1 MAPNLKLANA
11 ISGPILVVKLL
22 VLGRY
27 LRQRNQRRLGA
38 IAKRRAT
45 SLPEAEIDADAQRG
59 QAYLQWK
66 AELDNEGSRLYEV
79 VAKGKSHE
87 VGADG
92 QRYELT
98 GSEGIKSLGKK
109 SIRKSWKYL
118 NDDIL

>member
-11 ISGPILVVKLL
+11 IGGPILVVILL

-45 SLPEAEIDADAQRG
+45 SFPEAEIDADALPG

-66 AELDNEGSRLYEV
+66 AELNNEGSRLYEV

-87 VGADG
+87 LGADG
-92 QRYELT
+92 QRYELP
-98 GSEGIKSLGKK
+98 GSEGIKSL
-109 SIRKSWKYL
+109 RKEEHSKEL
-118 NDDIL
+118 EAP